1 MIAYKVLYS
10 IFKLCMC
17 FFLYLRILD
26 AQEINEN
33 QQANPQNLVPEIET
47 EILNSPE
54 KPGVNNNFT
63 NDSQLEKDITI
74 TELPKISPTWIG
86 IISDEEAGL
95 GWNMW
100 EGTDSSFVKMLL
112 ELLPVNAPSLAMR
125 NLSKRLLLTN
135 AAQPVSEQTS
145 ELVAINPSGEPIEK
159 ILEDNLFLSTR
170 FSKLASLGDKD
181 GLLNLYNSVPPEK
194 MVDGLARDAMYAR
207 LLSGEIKEACIEIID
222 IAKRTNDINWK
233 KGLIVCHLIFGK
245 REDALLNLELFLA
258 ELNNEDQFSKLIYA
272 LADGYSIDKFDKTNI
287 YYKILVPLLPG
298 EQLDNQRLNL
308 DPSGLKV
315 VAENKLLDLKIR
327 ILAAEKA
334 VMAGVLD
341 SVYLGKIATE
351 FNFDNNIFIRAAT
364 ESKKM
369 EGYEARALLLQ
380 ASGSSTSTIE
390 RARTLG
396 LLWDN
401 ASSEGLFSAYASAS
415 LPILKSIQ
423 PRSDLIWFASSAA
436 KASISSGDYV
446 LASEWLALLG
456 KSVDLDF
463 EASGSLLRLLPL
475 IAIAGQSLPQPFN
488 NDQAT
493 DVWSGLPDVYSRL
506 EKEAIASRLLVILS
520 ALGVEIKSGSWKKV
534 ISPENI
540 MISEVIPSTALRH
553 QLHIAAKNNR
563 KGEVVAI
570 SLIMLGEEGPNK
582 AGLVS
587 LNAVIRALR
596 SIGLEKDA
604 RALAVEAAISSV
616 N

>member
-1 MIAYKVLYS
+1 MIVYKYIYS
-10 IFKLCMC
+10 IFKILI
-17 FFLYLRILD
+17 FFIFYVSVSY
-26 AQEINEN
+26 AQQSEN
-33 QQANPQNLVPEIET
+33 AENISPQNLVPEIENV
-47 EILNSPE
+47 NSIDNV
-54 KPGVNNNFT
+54 KANNNEPV
-63 NDSQLEKDITI
+63 NGELSKDITI
-74 TELPKISPTWIG
+74 TELPKIAPSWIG
-86 IISDEEAGL
+86 ILSDDESSL

-100 EGTDSSFVKMLL
+100 EGTDSSFVKMLID
-112 ELLPVNAPSLAMR
+112 LLPVNAPSLAMR

-135 AAQPVSEQTS
+135 AAQPINKQTS
-145 ELVAINPSGEPIEK
+145 ELIAISPSGEPIAEVS
-159 ILEDNLFLSTR
+159 EDNLFLSIR
-170 FSKLASLGDKD
+170 FSKLASLGDKN

-194 MVDGLARDAMYAR
+194 MVDELARDAMYAR
-207 LLSGEIKEACIEIID
+207 LLSGESKDACAEIID
-222 IAKRTNDINWK
+222 VAKRTNDINWK
-233 KGLIVCHLIFGK
+233 KGLIVCHLILGK

-258 ELNNEDQFSKLIYA
+258 ELNNEDQFAKLVYA
-272 LADGYSIDKFDKTNI
+272 LADGYSIDKFDKESI
-287 YYKILVPLLPG
+287 YYKILVPLLSG
-298 EQLDNQRLNL
+298 EQLDNHRLNL

-315 VAENKLLDLKIR
+315 VAENSLLDIKIR

-341 SVYLGKIATE
+341 SVYLGKIAAE
-351 FNFDNNIFIRAAT
+351 FNFDKNIFIRAAS

-369 EGYEARALLLQ
+369 KGYESRALLLQ
-380 ASGSSTSTIE
+380 ASGSTTSIIE
-390 RARTLG
+390 RARILG

-401 ASSEGLFSAYASAS
+401 ASKEGLFSAYASAS
-415 LPILKSIQ
+415 LPILKSIK

-436 KASISSGDYV
+436 KASISSGDYS

-475 IAIAGQSLPQPFN
+475 IAIAGQTLPKPFN

-493 DVWSGLPDVYSRL
+493 DVWSGLSDEYSRL
-506 EKEAIASRLLVILS
+506 EKERIASRLLVILS
-520 ALGVEIKSGSWKKV
+520 ALGVEIKSGAWKKV
-534 ISPENI
+534 ISHENI
-540 MISEVIPSTALRH
+540 MSSEIIPSTALRH

-596 SIGLEKDA
+596 SIGLGQDA
-604 RALAVEAAISSV
+604 RAIAVEAAISSV